1 MRRLASTVL
10 ITGALIALLGSSTA
24 QAVVSY
30 GLASEFGSGVLG
42 DPTAAAVDGASG
54 NLLAVAPAN
63 NSVQVYDLGGS
74 SPSLLTTFGADQLV
88 SPYGIAIDQV
98 NGDAYIGNSSFNEV
112 QVVTIGGFGGT
123 FTLGFEGQS
132 TGPIPYDASGRA
144 IEEALEGLPGIGAGN
159 VSVGTSIQPSLNSAE
174 VIFRGALKGTDVEQ
188 LSGDGGGLQSGPDE
202 VASLSISTVQ
212 VGAPGSI
219 LKFTPDNRAQP
230 TSYTEDPTFVS
241 PVRGADAEAGQIGNF
256 RSQLAVDPGS
266 GELLIAD
273 TGNNQVSR
281 FASNGAFLD
290 TFDGTS
296 SKAAAFTSLLDLAV
310 GPDSQ
315 IYVIRD
321 GLIQGGVSGA
331 RVESFAPDGTASQS
345 FGPEEL
351 GGARSI
357 AFDPSLGNL
366 IVASQEPAQR
376 PLLNVYHDGALIDK
390 FYYPGFYWGPV
401 AIDLVSDGQA
411 SSHLYGLPAAGDSV
425 RVLHPISVPTLDVP
439 SGLKMIGPNLSTA
452 HLEGTVNP
460 RGKPAKYHFEY
471 FSRRTFTWTSTP
483 EADAGSGFGPVSVAA
498 EPPLPI
504 DTDYEVRLV
513 LASNGT
519 EMSSPIRLFSAA
531 HRPTAVTTRADHLL
545 AGNSAMLHGLINPR
559 GFATGYRFEY
569 GTSTGYG
576 LQTPVLGAEGK
587 ALLGVF
593 QRISGLQPATTYHYR
608 LLAESPVGPEVGEDK
623 TFTTPPALQFA
634 APGRVAG
641 ASSPPVSVA
650 KKAKRCAKGRQL
662 RRVKGK
668 VRCVEHRK
676 HHRPKR

>member
-10 ITGALIALLGSSTA
+10 ITGALIALLGSSSA

-30 GLASEFGSGVLG
+30 GSASEFGGGTL
-42 DPTAAAVDGASG
+42 DNPTALDVDGANG
-54 NLLAVAPAN
+54 NVLVVASAS
-63 NSVQVYDLGGS
+63 NSVQVYDSGGP

-88 SPYGIAIDQV
+88 NPYGIAIDQA
-98 NGDAYIGNSSFNEV
+98 NGDVYVGNPSFNELQNV
-112 QVVTIGGFGGT
+112 IIEGVGGT

-132 TGPIPYDASGRA
+132 TGPLPYDASGRA
-144 IEEALEGLPGIGAGN
+144 IEEALEGLSGIGAGN
-159 VSVGTSIQPSLNSAE
+159 VSVAGGATTNAE
-174 VIFRGALKGTDVEQ
+174 VTFRGALREMDVEQ
-188 LSGDGGGLQSGPDE
+188 LSGDASGLESGPYPAA
-202 VASLSISTVQ
+202 VRIATLQ
-212 VGAPGSI
+212 MAAFGRI

-230 TSYTEDPTFVS
+230 TSYAEDPTFVS
-241 PVRGADAEAGQIGNF
+241 PVQGADAEAGQIGSF

-266 GELLIAD
+266 GDLLIAD

-290 TFDGTS
+290 TFDGAS
-296 SKAAAFTSLLDLAV
+296 SAGGAFTSLLDLAV

-315 IYVIRD
+315 IYVICD
-321 GLIQGGVSGA
+321 GLIQGDRIVLGA
-331 RVESFAPDGTASQS
+331 RVESFAPDGTGSRS
-345 FGPEEL
+345 FGPAQL
-351 GGARSI
+351 GGTRSI

-366 IVASQEPAQR
+366 IVASQER
-376 PLLNVYHDGALIDK
+376 NREPLLNIYHDGALAHELP
-390 FYYPGFYWGPV
+390 YPGLP
-401 AIDLVSDGQA
+401 IDLVSDGQA
-411 SSHLYGLPAAGDSV
+411 SAYLYGLLDGSV

-676 HHRPKR
+676 HHRPKG